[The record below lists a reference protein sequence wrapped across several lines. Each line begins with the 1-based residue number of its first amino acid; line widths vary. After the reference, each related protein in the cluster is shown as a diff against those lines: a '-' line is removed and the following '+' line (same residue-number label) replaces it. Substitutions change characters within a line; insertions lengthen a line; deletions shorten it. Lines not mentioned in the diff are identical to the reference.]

1 MVTYSLFLD
10 DFADDDNDIVLN
22 EHEDSIQPSE
32 SSFDATDADG
42 DTVMQDV
49 QENLKTPSI
58 SDVGNVLTM
67 RPCSSV
73 DFFMSPGS
81 SVEDNESDAESAT
94 SLFSWAF
101 DDEDEVDVD
110 SLCMSSAGSSV
121 GVDDESDAESA
132 TSLFCLA
139 FDDEDE
145 LDEDS
150 LCVSSA
156 GSSVG
161 VDDESDADSITGLL
175 GLAFVDEDKRDEDSL
190 SIGSVGS
197 SGGVDDESDADST
210 TSLLGL
216 AFVDE
221 DELDEDSL
229 SIGSV
234 SSVNEELEVD
244 TIISPVSN
252 VEERVTPSL
261 LFHENEREIGSFK
274 DARVDVFIAED
285 EDENRA
291 RWISLGCQ
299 TAQGLSLMF
308 LLVLEQITLRV
319 FLFGCLFMWLCSMV
333 MPGKVGRPIPNPVVY
348 LSCPVVL
355 PRRGVKLAAIKED
368 SDGEVEDEDERGL
381 RWAPL
386 VPLRGVKLATIE
398 EEDDG
403 DVDEEEPD
411 SLRRPP
417 LVPLRGVQLY
427 ALEEEEVDEEQ
438 PQEQPD
444 QEDNDDFGPQIV
456 DHDEEDQVEEAP
468 APAASERSEPTVPL
482 VEIRRSSRIAAK
494 AGKKLIL
501 PVGTEGSLFVNGK
514 RRSAR
519 LSLF

>member
-67 RPCSSV
+67 RPYSSI

-81 SVEDNESDAESAT
+81 SVED
-94 SLFSWAF
+94 
-101 DDEDEVDVD
+101 
-110 SLCMSSAGSSV
+110 
-121 GVDDESDAESA
+121 DESDADS
-132 TSLFCLA
+132 TMSLCGLA

-145 LDEDS
+145 LDVDS
-150 LCVSSA
+150 LGMSSD

-161 VDDESDADSITGLL
+161 DKSDTDS
-175 GLAFVDEDKRDEDSL
+175 A
-190 SIGSVGS
+190 
-197 SGGVDDESDADST
+197 

-216 AFVDE
+216 EFLDE

-229 SIGSV
+229 FMSPV
-234 SSVNEELEVD
+234 SFIDEELEV
-244 TIISPVSN
+244 
-252 VEERVTPSL
+252 EELVTPSV
-261 LFHENEREIGSFK
+261 LFLDRSGNVDEDNEREIESFA
-274 DARVDVFIAED
+274 DVGVDVFITET

-291 RWISLGCQ
+291 RWISLGCR
-299 TAQGLSLMF
+299 TAHGLSLMF
-308 LLVLEQITLRV
+308 SLVFELISFRV
-319 FLFGCLFMWLCSMV
+319 FVFGCLFMWLSSMM
-333 MPGKVGRPIPNPVVY
+333 MPGKVGRPIPDPVVY
-348 LSCPVVL
+348 LSCPAVL
-355 PRRGVKLAAIKED
+355 PLRGVELATVEED
-368 SDGEVEDEDERGL
+368 ADGEVDDDEEDEREERRL
-381 RWAPL
+381 RWSPL

-398 EEDDG
+398 EEGDG

-411 SLRRPP
+411 SLHCPP
-417 LVPLRGVQLY
+417 LVPLR
-427 ALEEEEVDEEQ
+427 ALEEEVHDEQ
-438 PQEQPD
+438 PQEQPE
-444 QEDNDDFGPQIV
+444 QEDNDDFGPTIV
-456 DHDEEDQVEEAP
+456 DGDEEDQFVEAVFTFT
-468 APAASERSEPTVPL
+468 ATSGRSEPTVPL

>member
-1 MVTYSLFLD
+1 MVTYSLFLN
-10 DFADDDNDIVLN
+10 DFVDDDDVVVLN

-81 SVEDNESDAESAT
+81 SVEDDESDADSAT
-94 SLFSWAF
+94 SLFGF
-101 DDEDEVDVD
+101 EFCDEDDELDVD
-110 SLCMSSAGSSV
+110 SLCMSPAGSSV
-121 GVDDESDAESA
+121 G
-132 TSLFCLA
+132 
-139 FDDEDE
+139 
-145 LDEDS
+145 
-150 LCVSSA
+150 
-156 GSSVG
+156 
-161 VDDESDADSITGLL
+161 DESDADS
-175 GLAFVDEDKRDEDSL
+175 A
-190 SIGSVGS
+190 
-197 SGGVDDESDADST
+197 

-221 DELDEDSL
+221 DDLDDDSL
-229 SIGSV
+229 SMSPV
-234 SSVNEELEVD
+234 SSVDDELEVL
-244 TIISPVSN
+244 
-252 VEERVTPSL
+252 ELVTPSV
-261 LFHENEREIGSFK
+261 LFLDSSDNIDEDEREIGSFE
-274 DARVDVFIAED
+274 DVGVDVFITED

-319 FLFGCLFMWLCSMV
+319 FVFGCLFMWLSSMM
-333 MPGKVGRPIPNPVVY
+333 MPKKVGRPIPNPVVY
-348 LSCPVVL
+348 LSFAAVL
-355 PRRGVKLAAIKED
+355 PLRGVELATVEED
-368 SDGEVEDEDERGL
+368 ADGEVDDDEEEEKEERRL

-386 VPLRGVKLATIE
+386 IPLRGVKLATIE
-398 EEDDG
+398 EEGDG

-411 SLRRPP
+411 SLRCPP
-417 LVPLRGVQLY
+417 LFPFRAIEG
-427 ALEEEEVDEEQ
+427 EVDEEQ
-438 PQEQPD
+438 PQEQP
-444 QEDNDDFGPQIV
+444 EHEENEDFGYAIV
-456 DHDEEDQVEEAP
+456 DGDEEDQFEEVAFTP
-468 APAASERSEPTVPL
+468 TATSERSEPTTVPL
-482 VEIRRSSRIAAK
+482 VKIRRSARIAAK
-494 AGKKLIL
+494 ARKKLIL